1 MSECYKDPEAYSQ
14 LTDNV
19 IFMIMNPADGNPAD
33 GKLQKARDILD
44 RIFSRK
50 LYKFVSQTWDNVKTS
65 VRTSM
70 LGYSIHNK
78 AANELTTCNS
88 LNIDLV

>member
-19 IFMIMNPADGNPAD
+19 IFMIMNPAD